1 MEEEEENNDEI
12 QEGNNDERYTK
23 VDNDVFYNPIEGYK
37 DENIEDDKVE
47 EVVENA
53 SKEKSIIS
61 NNTKKIKYRYKVIF
75 LGEKGVGKSSNR

>member
-37 DENIEDDKVE
+37 DENIE
-47 EVVENA
+47 EN
-53 SKEKSIIS
+53 
-61 NNTKKIKYRYKVIF
+61 KKI
-75 LGEKGVGKSSNR
+75 LN